1 MICVFF
7 YRPVLLFLEW
17 VLVGYWRQLIRNFRL
32 RFLILWG
39 LFIWVIWNFVKLS
52 AHLMLAPL
60 AHFRLPYL
68 LLRQLSLSD
77 LFPKQ
82 LCARTV
88 AFVPPR
94 HTKRSV
100 RSVVKIWSFI
110 ANMLFC
116 IIHNLFNYKNL
127 RNGSRSLLRI
137 RDILAR
143 TYAWSLHKAREH
155 PKKERQEHTLS
166 KRASTLS
173 VICIGDV
180 RWVKWEGNLSV
191 GGSKSLEKI
200 DLQAIQEIGKLG
212 RVQV

>member
-1 MICVFF
+1 
-7 YRPVLLFLEW
+7 
-17 VLVGYWRQLIRNFRL
+17 
-32 RFLILWG
+32 
-39 LFIWVIWNFVKLS
+39 
-52 AHLMLAPL
+52 MLAPL
-60 AHFRLPYL
+60 THFRLPYL

-100 RSVVKIWSFI
+100 WSVFKIWSFI

-137 RDILAR
+137 RDILTR
-143 TYAWSLHKAREH
+143 TYARSLHKAREH

-180 RWVKWEGNLSV
+180 HWVKWEGSLSV